1 MLSRVRLSF
10 IDITRPRRPEHA
22 AAGKGV
28 ADRGAADLS
37 LALSTL
43 LYEWRRYLAAVIS
56 LALASVLML
65 ALSAFFI
72 GVLSSFTATIDR
84 SRGQLIVMPPQAKS
98 LVGRVPSLPKR
109 IVPLV
114 YRHPEVIEAAD
125 LAQDFGPFYGP
136 GATAPTMVNVMVV
149 DTQPNAITLPNDFTD
164 EMRRAIEAPFNIA
177 VDKSALKQLGVK
189 LGDEAMLNGRTV
201 RIALILT
208 GYANSQAPGVIM
220 SRQTQR
226 LMGRANDDRLGLLMI
241 RIKDPSRA
249 DRVRD
254 ELNAMGQGQFRV
266 WDKKELSKRTIADA
280 MQQGPIAIMM
290 LFLTIIGFIIGVVIT
305 WQTLRGAILANIKEF
320 ASLRALGVS
329 MSALRGVIMELS
341 LYVGV
346 LGIVMSAAL
355 MVGLTAAA
363 GLYNVAM
370 GYQIGSVIQ
379 TAVLLLL
386 ISLASGLLT
395 LGALNRGDPADL
407 LK

>member
-1 MLSRVRLSF
+1 V
-10 IDITRPRRPEHA
+10 
-22 AAGKGV
+22 
-28 ADRGAADLS
+28 S

-43 LYEWRRYLAAVIS
+43 IYEWRRYMAAVIS

-84 SRGQLIVMPPQAKS
+84 SRAQLIVMPAQAKS
-98 LVGRVPSLPKR
+98 LVGRVPPLPKR

-114 YRHPEVIEAAD
+114 YRHPEVVEVQD
-125 LAQDFGPFYGP
+125 LAQDFGPFFGP

-149 DTQPNAITLPNDFTD
+149 DTSPNAITLPDDFTD
-164 EMRRAIEAPFNIA
+164 AMRSAIEVPLNVA
-177 VDKSALKQLGVK
+177 VDKSALAQLGVK
-189 LGDEAMLNGRTV
+189 LGDQATLNGKTV
-201 RIALILT
+201 RIALVLT

-226 LMGRANDDRLGLLMI
+226 LMGRANDDELGLLMV
-241 RIKDPSRA
+241 RIKDPA
-249 DRVRD
+249 QTNRVRD
-254 ELNAMGQGQFRV
+254 ELNAMGKDQFRV
-266 WDKKELSKRTIADA
+266 WDKKELSKRTINDA

-290 LFLTIIGFIIGVVIT
+290 LFLTVIGFIIGVVIT

-329 MSALRGVIMELS
+329 MAGLRAVIMELS

-346 LGIVMSAAL
+346 LGIIMSAVL
-355 MVGLTAAA
+355 MVGLTAVA
-363 GLYNVAM
+363 GSYNVAM
-370 GYQIGSVIQ
+370 GYQLGSVIQ
-379 TAVLLLL
+379 TAILLLL

-395 LGALNRGDPADL
+395 LGALNKGDPADL

>member
-1 MLSRVRLSF
+1 M
-10 IDITRPRRPEHA
+10 
-22 AAGKGV
+22 
-28 ADRGAADLS
+28 S

-43 LYEWRRYLAAVIS
+43 IYEWRRYMAAVIS

-84 SRGQLIVMPPQAKS
+84 SRAQLIVMPAQAKS
-98 LVGRVPSLPKR
+98 LVGRVPPLPRR

-114 YRHPEVIEAAD
+114 YRHPDVVEVQD
-125 LAQDFGPFYGP
+125 LAQDFGPFFGP

-149 DTQPNAITLPNDFTD
+149 DTTPNAITLPDDFTD
-164 EMRRAIEAPFNIA
+164 AMRAAIEVPLNVA
-177 VDKSALKQLGVK
+177 VDKSALAQLGVK
-189 LGDEAMLNGRTV
+189 LGDQATLNGKTV
-201 RIALILT
+201 RIALVLT

-226 LMGRANDDRLGLLMI
+226 LMGRANDDQLGLLMV
-241 RIKDPSRA
+241 RIKDPA
-249 DRVRD
+249 QTNRVRD
-254 ELNAMGQGQFRV
+254 ELNAMGKDQFRV
-266 WDKKELSKRTIADA
+266 WDKKELSKQTINDA

-290 LFLTIIGFIIGVVIT
+290 LFLTVIGFIIGVVIT

-329 MSALRGVIMELS
+329 MAGLRAVIMELS

-346 LGIVMSAAL
+346 LGIIMSAVL
-355 MVGLTAAA
+355 MVGLTAVA
-363 GLYNVAM
+363 GSYNVAM
-370 GYQIGSVIQ
+370 GYQLGSVIQ
-379 TAVLLLL
+379 TAILLLM

-395 LGALNRGDPADL
+395 LGALNKGDPADL

>member
-1 MLSRVRLSF
+1 M
-10 IDITRPRRPEHA
+10 
-22 AAGKGV
+22 
-28 ADRGAADLS
+28 S

-43 LYEWRRYLAAVIS
+43 IYEWRRYMAAVIS

-84 SRGQLIVMPPQAKS
+84 SRAQLIVMPAQAKS
-98 LVGRVPSLPKR
+98 LVGRVPPLPRR

-114 YRHPEVIEAAD
+114 YRHPDVVEVQD
-125 LAQDFGPFYGP
+125 LAQDFGPFFGP

-149 DTQPNAITLPNDFTD
+149 DTSPNAITLPDDFTD
-164 EMRRAIEAPFNIA
+164 AMRAAIEVPLNVA
-177 VDKSALKQLGVK
+177 VDKSALAQLGVK
-189 LGDEAMLNGRTV
+189 LGDQATLNGKTV
-201 RIALILT
+201 RIALVLT

-226 LMGRANDDRLGLLMI
+226 LMGRANDDQLGLLMV
-241 RIKDPSRA
+241 RIKDPA
-249 DRVRD
+249 QTNRVRD
-254 ELNAMGQGQFRV
+254 ELNAMGKDQFRV
-266 WDKKELSKRTIADA
+266 WDKKELSKRTINDA

-290 LFLTIIGFIIGVVIT
+290 LFLTVIGFIIGVVIT

-329 MSALRGVIMELS
+329 MAGLRAVIMELS
-341 LYVGV
+341 FYVGV
-346 LGIVMSAAL
+346 LGIIMSAVL
-355 MVGLTAAA
+355 MVGLTAVA
-363 GLYNVAM
+363 GSYNVAM
-370 GYQIGSVIQ
+370 GYQLGSVIQ
-379 TAVLLLL
+379 TAILLLM

-395 LGALNRGDPADL
+395 LGALNKGDPADL